1 MALPNRRSI
10 TMKRAKVFLAT
21 LAAGMFALSA
31 SGLAAP
37 VKVGA
42 VIPLSGLTSQI
53 GEKVK
58 AAYQLAEQEINAA
71 GGINGEPLQF
81 VFADHQGK
89 PDIGA
94 REAERLVEQEK
105 VVALTGSYES
115 GVTLAVAQV
124 AERRKVPYLVP
135 YSASNRITESGLKYT
150 YRTRPPSRLWVDAM
164 FRYLDAAGKQ
174 SGKPIEKIAILA
186 EDGAYGQGTAEDIS
200 AAAAKYN
207 KQIVAT
213 EMFRGGAQD
222 LTAQISKIKASGA
235 DAILAASYLNDTMKA
250 IQTMSLLQFKRPYMT
265 IGTGQVDAGFF
276 QLGALAEGQVGTTAW
291 LPDMKL
297 PGAVELAKRVKDKL
311 KLDTNDDI
319 AYAYS
324 AAYVFKEAA
333 EVSKSASPEA
343 VRQALATH
351 TFTSERANLV
361 PRSGGNLKFDE
372 KGQANTVILAAQ
384 AQGGVWVS
392 VMPEVLA
399 GKANVL
405 GQWVPGNR

>member
-1 MALPNRRSI
+1 
-10 TMKRAKVFLAT
+10 MKRAKVFLAT

-174 SGKPIEKIAILA
+174 SGKPIENFFW
-186 EDGAYGQGTAEDIS
+186 D
-200 AAAAKYN
+200 
-207 KQIVAT
+207 
-213 EMFRGGAQD
+213 FCFF
-222 LTAQISKIKASGA
+222 IK
-235 DAILAASYLNDTMKA
+235 
-250 IQTMSLLQFKRPYMT
+250 F
-265 IGTGQVDAGFF
+265 
-276 QLGALAEGQVGTTAW
+276 
-291 LPDMKL
+291 
-297 PGAVELAKRVKDKL
+297 
-311 KLDTNDDI
+311 
-319 AYAYS
+319 
-324 AAYVFKEAA
+324 
-333 EVSKSASPEA
+333 
-343 VRQALATH
+343 
-351 TFTSERANLV
+351 
-361 PRSGGNLKFDE
+361 
-372 KGQANTVILAAQ
+372 
-384 AQGGVWVS
+384 
-392 VMPEVLA
+392 
-399 GKANVL
+399 
-405 GQWVPGNR
+405 

>member
-1 MALPNRRSI
+1 
-10 TMKRAKVFLAT
+10 MKGRHTL
-21 LAAGMFALSA
+21 LAAAAAAVLVSVSA
-31 SGLAAP
+31 GTLAAP
-37 VKVGA
+37 VKVGV

-53 GEKVK
+53 GDKVK
-58 AAYQLAEQEINAA
+58 AGYALAEQEINQG

-150 YRTRPPSRLWVDAM
+150 FRTRPPSRLWVDAM
-164 FRYLDAAGKQ
+164 FKYLDSAAKL
-174 SGKPIEKIAILA
+174 SGKSIDKIAILA
-186 EDGAYGQGTAEDIS
+186 EDGAYGQGTAEDIKQL
-200 AAAAKYN
+200 AAQN
-207 KQIVAT
+207 GKQVVAT
-213 EMFRGGAQD
+213 ETFHGGAQD
-222 LTAQISKIKASGA
+222 LTAQISKIKAAGA

-250 IQTMSLLQFKRPYMT
+250 MQTLNILQYKRPYLT
-265 IGTGQVDAGFF
+265 IGTGEVDPGFF
-276 QLGALAEGQVGTTAW
+276 QLGPLADGQVGTTAW
-291 LPDMKL
+291 SSDIKL
-297 PGAVELAKRVKDKL
+297 KGAAELGARIKDKF
-311 KLDTNDDI
+311 KLEINDDI

-333 EVSKSASPEA
+333 EVKKSTSPDV
-343 VRQALATH
+343 VRDVLATH
-351 TFTSERANLV
+351 TFVSERANLI
-361 PRSGGNLKFDE
+361 PRAGGNLKFDE
-372 KGQANTVILAAQ
+372 KGQANTVILVAQ
-384 AQGGVWVS
+384 AQNGKWVTVW
-392 VMPEVLA
+392 PESLA
-399 GKANVL
+399 GATQKL

>member
-1 MALPNRRSI
+1 MNR
-10 TMKRAKVFLAT
+10 TKVLLAA
-21 LAAGMFALSA
+21 LAAGMLSLSTA
-31 SGLAAP
+31 GWAAP
-37 VKVGA
+37 VKVGV

-53 GEKVK
+53 GDKVK
-58 AAYQLAEQEINAA
+58 AAYTLAQEEINAA
-71 GGINGEPLQF
+71 GGINGEKLQF

-94 REAERLVEQEK
+94 REAERLVEQEH

-164 FRYLDAAGKQ
+164 FKYLEAAGKQ
-174 SGKPIEKIAILA
+174 SGKPIDKIAILT
-186 EDGAYGQGTAEDIS
+186 EDGAYGQGTGDDIK
-200 AAAAKYN
+200 AAAAKYG

-213 EMFRGGAQD
+213 ETFHGGAQD

-250 IQTMSLLQFKRPYMT
+250 IQTMNLLQYKRPYMT
-265 IGTGQVDAGFF
+265 IGTGEVDAGFF

-297 PGAVELAKRVKDKL
+297 PGAADLAKRVKDKL

-324 AAYVFKEAA
+324 AAYVYKEAA
-333 EVSKSASPEA
+333 EVKKSAAPEA
-343 VRQALATH
+343 VREALATH

-361 PRSGGNLKFDE
+361 PREGGNLKFDE

-392 VMPEVLA
+392 VMPEALA
-399 GKANVL
+399 GKANTL